1 MERPGARVVRVVLQ
15 NNVRGVRGGTALHQL
30 CVAALRVL
38 RVGDLA
44 VPGSET
50 LGENVEVVAVE
61 VHGVGCEEFV
71 VDYQAHGGV
80 GAEVVD

>member
-1 MERPGARVVRVVLQ
+1 M
-15 NNVRGVRGGTALHQL
+15 

-38 RVGDLA
+38 RIRDLT

-50 LGENVEVVAVE
+50 LGENVKVVAVE
-61 VHGVGCEEFV
+61 MHGVGCEEFV

-80 GAEVVD
+80 GAEVVDLPVGVGVREITRVREREDGMAGEGFSC